1 MKNFNFF
8 LLRVS
13 VLAVLVLISSCSTV
27 SYKDVYPILQDGK
40 YDSEFPYKGASDEL
54 REISQTVHRI
64 HSSTFY
70 KTYTFD
76 RSANL
81 TDKNLKTSD
90 LKSLANSEGYADQ
103 STSGTGTAIYF
114 NEGKVGIL
122 TCAHLVQFPDT
133 VISYLPDDQGSF
145 TEFIQVI
152 FIKERQVIYAA
163 GFPEGGEFEL
173 LAADRRSDLAFI
185 GKDYKILSDLK
196 FPFLTYPV
204 GKAKEL
210 DWGSFVYL
218 FGYPINYQMV
228 TKAIVSN
235 PNRDEYGSFLVDA
248 VVNNGMSGGIVLA
261 IKDGVPN
268 FEMVGMIQWVP
279 EEEENI
285 LVPQKLTNNDKYN
298 PIVPYEGEEYVKR
311 FSSIRYG
318 IARVI
323 SVEAIIEFFK
333 KNRNLLNEKKY
344 YLDSFILKKED

>member
-1 MKNFNFF
+1 MKRLKLISLLLSVLCFPF
-8 LLRVS
+8 LLNHC
-13 VLAVLVLISSCSTV
+13 SSGN
-27 SYKDVYPILQDGK
+27 YEEIYPILRDGK

-54 REISQTVHRI
+54 REISQTVQRI

-76 RSANL
+76 QSVKL
-81 TDKNLKTSD
+81 TKENLKTTD
-90 LKSLANSEGYADQ
+90 IRSLAVSEGYADQ
-103 STSGTGTAIYF
+103 STSGTGTTLYF
-114 NEGKVGIL
+114 EEGKVAIL
-122 TCAHLVQFPDT
+122 TCAHIVQFPDT
-133 VISYLPDDQGSF
+133 VISYLPDDEGNF
-145 TEFIQVI
+145 TQYIQAI
-152 FIKERQVIYAA
+152 LIKERQAIYAA
-163 GFPEGGEFEL
+163 GFPEGSEFEL
-173 LAADRRSDLAFI
+173 LVADKKSDLALI
-185 GKDYKILSDLK
+185 GKDYKILSDLR
-196 FPFLTYPV
+196 FPVFTYPT
-204 GKAKEL
+204 GRAKEL

-261 IKDGVPN
+261 IRDGVPN

-285 LVPQKLTNNDKYN
+285 LVPQKLNNNERYS
-298 PIVPYEGEEYVKR
+298 PIVPYKGEEYVKR

-323 SVEAIIEFFK
+323 SAEAIIEFFK
-333 KNRNLLNEKKY
+333 RNKKILYEKRYFFDKF
-344 YLDSFILKKED
+344 LQ

>member
-1 MKNFNFF
+1 MKIIIS
-8 LLRVS
+8 LLEIFS
-13 VLAVLVLISSCSTV
+13 VLSVFLMISSCSTTN
-27 SYKDVYPILQDGK
+27 YEEIYPILRDGK
-40 YDSEFPYKGASDEL
+40 YDSEFPYKGASAEL
-54 REISQTVHRI
+54 REISQTVERI

-76 RSANL
+76 RSSNL
-81 TDKNLKTSD
+81 TKANLKTKD
-90 LKSLANSEGYADQ
+90 LNNLAISEGYADQ
-103 STSGTGTAIYF
+103 STSGTGTSIYF
-114 NEGKVGIL
+114 AEGKIAIL

-133 VISYLPDDQGSF
+133 VISYFPNEEGTF

-173 LAADRRSDLAFI
+173 LAADRKSDLALI
-185 GKDYKILSDLK
+185 GKDYKILSDLR
-196 FPFLTYPV
+196 FPVFTYPL

-235 PNRDEYGSFLVDA
+235 PNRDEFGSFLVDA

-261 IKDGVPN
+261 IRDGVPN

-285 LVPQKLTNNDKYN
+285 LVPKKLTNNEKYN

-323 SVEAIIEFFK
+323 SVEAIIEFIK
-333 KNRNLLNEKKY
+333 KNRESLNEKKY
-344 YLDSFILKKED
+344 YLDSFVQRNQE

>member
-1 MKNFNFF
+1 MKRMKFIS
-8 LLRVS
+8 LLLS
-13 VLAVLVLISSCSTV
+13 VFCTTLLLNDCSTT
-27 SYKDVYPILQDGK
+27 SYKEIYPILRDGK

-54 REISQTVHRI
+54 REISKTVQRI
-64 HSSTFY
+64 HSTTFY

-76 RSANL
+76 QTINL
-81 TDKNLKTSD
+81 TKENLKNAD
-90 LKSLANSEGYADQ
+90 FRSLAISEGYADQ
-103 STSGTGTAIYF
+103 STSGTGTTIYF
-114 NEGKVGIL
+114 DQGKVAIL
-122 TCAHLVQFPDT
+122 TCAHIVQFPDT
-133 VISYLPDDQGSF
+133 VISYLPNDEGNF
-145 TEFIQVI
+145 TKYVQTI
-152 FIKERQVIYAA
+152 FIKERQAIYVA
-163 GFPEGGEFEL
+163 GFPEGSEFEL
-173 LAADRRSDLAFI
+173 LVADKKSDLALI
-185 GKDYKILSDLK
+185 GKDYKILSDLR
-196 FPFLTYPV
+196 FPVFTYPT

-261 IKDGVPN
+261 IRDGVPN

-285 LVPQKLTNNDKYN
+285 LVPQKLNNNARYS
-298 PIVPYEGEEYVKR
+298 PIVPYKGEEYVKR

-323 SVEAIIEFFK
+323 SSEAILEFLRENK
-333 KNRNLLNEKKY
+333 KILNGKKY
-344 YLDSFILKKED
+344 YLDTFIK